1 MWDTLVLL
9 TIGENL
15 EEENEI
21 TGIRIVDKVYIF
33 IKIIYFYY

>member
-15 EEENEI
+15 EEANEI
-21 TGIRIVDKVYIF
+21 TGIRIVDKVYLIV
-33 IKIIYFYY
+33 